1 MASPSINTNRVIEIT
16 KGTKTNW
23 RTFISDIIGSA
34 SNASYKIVDNPEKIT
49 VKSQVYLPM
58 AATTPKYSTN
68 NSWGTGLGEVVN
80 TVGNIANEAVYKIPV
95 VGGFLKSTGI
105 QLTDLLQTGIDI
117 GVNATQGEGA
127 SFNPWWL
134 NAPTWEN
141 AGQTLKFSYTFKFA
155 MGQFGLWNA
164 KEEVVKPILA
174 LAFPSMVRNITN
186 NTMQGPGSRTF
197 DIIKTSFKALI
208 NADNYSEDKGGLKN
222 FLDMLL
228 GGAVEAAASDKL
240 YTFQFGTFLT
250 LTDVLILNTDHSFS
264 SEVDTSGMPISGTIT
279 LHCATFVPQSLSA
292 DKASLLSMRYH
303 I

>member
-1 MASPSINTNRVIEIT
+1 MASPLINTNRVIEIT
-16 KGTKTNW
+16 KGTNTNW
-23 RTFISDIIGSA
+23 RKFISDIVGSA
-34 SNASYKIVDNPEKIT
+34 NHANYKIVDNPET
-49 VKSQVYLPM
+49 VIVKPQVYLPM
-58 AATTPKYSTN
+58 SATTPKYSTN
-68 NSWGTGLGEVVN
+68 NAWGTGLGEIVN
-80 TVGNIANEAVYKIPV
+80 TVSGIANGAAYSIPII
-95 VGGFLKSTGI
+95 GSFLKNSGI
-105 QLTDLLQTGIDI
+105 QITDLIQAGIDVS
-117 GVNATQGEGA
+117 VNAVEGEGA

-197 DIIKTSFKALI
+197 DIIKTSFEDLI
-208 NADNYSEDKGGLKN
+208 NADNYSKEKGGLKN

-228 GGAVEAAASDKL
+228 GGAVRAAASDKL

-250 LTDVLILNTDHSFS
+250 LTDVIILNTDHTFS
-264 SEVDTSGMPISGTIT
+264 SEVDTSGTPISGTIT

-292 DKASLLSMRYH
+292 DRASLLSMRYH